1 MNCHAVLLKQVQRLE
16 RKLNICK
23 PRKEHVRTLQGFPTK
38 DYVFGRE
45 ITTILKIAMDNAIL
59 ELCDSC
65 DFFAS
70 SLFKG
75 KKQLNLIVA
84 FKKESCW

>member
-1 MNCHAVLLKQVQRLE
+1 VNCCAVLLKRVHRSE
-16 RKLNICK
+16 GKLNICK
-23 PRKEHVRTLQGFPTK
+23 PGKECVRTRKG
-38 DYVFGRE
+38 YVFGRE